1 MYVADILKTNF
12 IHEKRTERPDFIAFF
27 HSSCSKTPIFTAM
40 KHIGTLLILVLIAFS
55 TPACSKKSGCPAES
69 AQTKVDKHGNY
80 KTSKST
86 SGLLPKGKHYKKE
99 KEAYKPKHK
108 EKHTN

>member
-1 MYVADILKTNF
+1 M
-12 IHEKRTERPDFIAFF
+12 PDFIAF
-27 HSSCSKTPIFTAM
+27 SCFPYPKTPIFTAM
-40 KHIGTLLILVLIAFS
+40 KHLWYAFFLVIITLSA
-55 TPACSKKSGCPAES
+55 PACSRKSGCPAES

-99 KEAYKPKHK
+99 KGAYKPKHK

>member
-27 HSSCSKTPIFTAM
+27 YSSCPKTPIFTAM
-40 KHIGTLLILVLIAFS
+40 KHIGTLLILILIACTAPS
-55 TPACSKKSGCPAES
+55 CSKKSGCPAES

-99 KEAYKPKHK
+99 KGAYKPKHK